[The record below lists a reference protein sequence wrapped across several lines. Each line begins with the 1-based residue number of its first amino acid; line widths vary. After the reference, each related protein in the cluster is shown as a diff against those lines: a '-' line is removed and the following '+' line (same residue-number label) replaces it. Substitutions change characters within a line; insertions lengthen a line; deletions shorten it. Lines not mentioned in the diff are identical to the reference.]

1 MNEHSGFYA
10 IVAVAMVLFSLA
22 LRPAAAEKLKFLPI
36 HTAAQR
42 QCLADLVRESRWRDS
57 REVDPETLATAI
69 AAEANLSGGRRRA
82 YFYVF
87 EGPGWCG
94 TIGCPLL
101 IGEVR
106 WGAKCHLLYDGTG
119 FANALREH
127 GGLRPAMDVLRAR
140 DHGYRRL
147 YTPCDTRF
155 DGKQYQKLHE
165 ECSRLDIPR

>member
-1 MNEHSGFYA
+1 MVS
-10 IVAVAMVLFSLA
+10 VAVVTFGVA
-22 LRPAAAEKLKFLPI
+22 LRHAAAEKLEFSSI
-36 HTAAQR
+36 HTAAER
-42 QCLADLVRESRWRDS
+42 QCLSDLLRDSRRRDS
-57 REVDPETLATAI
+57 REDHAAMMATAI
-69 AAEANLSGGRRRA
+69 AAEAKLSGDRRKA

-106 WGAKCHLLYDGTG
+106 LGGRCRLLYDGSG
-119 FANALREH
+119 FAN
-127 GGLRPAMDVLRAR
+127 GLRDGGGFKPLMEVLRAR

-155 DGKQYQKLHE
+155 DGRQYRKLHA
-165 ECSRLDIPR
+165 ECSRLDVQR

>member
-1 MNEHSGFYA
+1 MNRRMTLYA
-10 IVAVAMVLFSLA
+10 LVAFSIGVIGL
-22 LRPAAAEKLKFLPI
+22 PSPVTAEKLHFLPI
-36 HTAAQR
+36 HGTEESH
-42 QCLADLVRESRWRDS
+42 CLADLLQESRWDGS
-57 REVDPETLATAI
+57 PEISEMMATAI
-69 AAEANLSGGRRRA
+69 VAEVHLSGDRRKA

-106 WGAKCHLLYDGTG
+106 SSGGCRLLYDGSG
-119 FANALREH
+119 FANAL
-127 GGLRPAMDVLRAR
+127 GDAGLRPAMEVLRAR

-155 DGKQYQKLHE
+155 DGKQYQKLHA
-165 ECSRLDIPR
+165 ECSRIDVQR